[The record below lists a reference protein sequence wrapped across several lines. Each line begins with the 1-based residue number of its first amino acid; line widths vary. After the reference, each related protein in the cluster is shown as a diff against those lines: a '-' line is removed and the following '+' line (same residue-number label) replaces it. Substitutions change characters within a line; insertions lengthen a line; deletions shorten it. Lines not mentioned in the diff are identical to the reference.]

1 MSILR
6 IAALLTL
13 ASALPAHAAETPYD
27 VTLADPASTVSF
39 SASYIAK
46 DFGIFKAN
54 GLNVK
59 IAVIHGNSAINA
71 VVSGD
76 ADFVEDASPE
86 IMHAIAHGARLLMIA
101 ETADRPTM
109 QIVLRKSLAEPFDPA
124 WPLEKRIALLRGRM
138 IAVNAVG
145 SMVQNYLFF
154 VLKRAGIDPGTMQVP
169 ILQPPSMLAA
179 LQSGQIDG
187 FIMPAPWSTAP
198 VVEGKA
204 IMIASGP
211 QGDPSDLLPFANNI
225 IATRAET
232 CEKRR
237 PLCFAIGRSFIEATT
252 FLRERPTEAFTVIKK
267 RFPTIDEKVLKAAFA
282 TIGSITTKSLVI
294 SREGLDNAQRISTG
308 SGLAKSDLK
317 LPPYKEFV
325 TDEFVK

>member
-1 MSILR
+1 MRVLVVTVIPRQCLDCLILR
-6 IAALLTL
+6 FIRAL
-13 ASALPAHAAETPYD
+13 
-27 VTLADPASTVSF
+27 
-39 SASYIAK
+39 
-46 DFGIFKAN
+46 
-54 GLNVK
+54 VK
-59 IAVIHGNSAINA
+59 FFQPPPQVPDEPQITARIAV
-71 VVSGD
+71 
-76 ADFVEDASPE
+76 
-86 IMHAIAHGARLLMIA
+86 R
-101 ETADRPTM
+101 
-109 QIVLRKSLAEPFDPA
+109 
-124 WPLEKRIALLRGRM
+124 
-138 IAVNAVG
+138 
-145 SMVQNYLFF
+145 
-154 VLKRAGIDPGTMQVP
+154 
-169 ILQPPSMLAA
+169 
-179 LQSGQIDG
+179 IDG

-225 IATRAET
+225 IATRADT

-308 SGLAKSDLK
+308 SGLGKSDLK